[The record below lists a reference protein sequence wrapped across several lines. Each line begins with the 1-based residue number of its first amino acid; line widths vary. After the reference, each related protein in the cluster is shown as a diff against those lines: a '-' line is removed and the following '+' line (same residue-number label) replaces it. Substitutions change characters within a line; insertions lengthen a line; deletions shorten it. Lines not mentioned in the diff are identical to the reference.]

1 VFSLQF
7 WRRTLAVARAPRV
20 QIAIF
25 GNSDARLMFDLFTK
39 PHSRFPLIK
48 RKTFGVSLLYLPATF
63 QEYLKNHKGAR
74 RYRNKC
80 LNAGYKFRHVNAMD
94 HFEDMLTI
102 NRSANIRQGV
112 PMSKDYLDPDLV
124 RSYCER
130 VKALDG
136 IVRSDG
142 TLAAYHH
149 TLLLGDVYTG
159 SRVLGHA
166 EDQKFGT
173 MYLLMTELVH
183 TFIELRNQKG
193 YPHWASY
200 DTTWGASEGMLQF
213 KSKLGYAPYN
223 VKWVWKENTSAS

>member
-1 VFSLQF
+1 M
-7 WRRTLAVARAPRV
+7 
-20 QIAIF
+20 
-25 GNSDARLMFDLFTK
+25 LM
-39 PHSRFPLIK
+39 
-48 RKTFGVSLLYLPATF
+48 
-63 QEYLKNHKGAR
+63 
-74 RYRNKC
+74 
-80 LNAGYKFRHVNAMD
+80 
-94 HFEDMLTI
+94 I

-130 VKALDG
+130 VKVLDG

-173 MYLLMTELVH
+173 MYLLMTELVRK
-183 TFIELRNQKG
+183 FIEFRNQTG
-193 YPHWASY
+193 HPNWASY